1 MKHPVWPVAI
11 CGVTRGAALWR
22 APWPLGAAG
31 GDLWCDQGTRSSR
44 SARAKGAA
52 GGDLWCDQGV
62 QSRVNLPEKGAAG
75 GDLWCDQGVTVA
87 ELGQR
92 IFERI
97 LEVASG
103 DQTKSEALGFGD
115 DEFIPW
121 QIGAVM

>member
-1 MKHPVWPVAI
+1 M
-11 CGVTRGAALWR
+11 
-22 APWPLGAAG
+22 AG
-31 GDLWCDQGTRSSR
+31 LSISR
-44 SARAKGAA
+44 MNGAA

>member
-1 MKHPVWPVAI
+1 MICFTTGRGSVYGCKPVPSLKLATNSAMYRRMDEDMDI
-11 CGVTRGAALWR
+11 NCGVVL
-22 APWPLGAAG
+22 
-31 GDLWCDQGTRSSR
+31 D
-44 SARAKGAA
+44 
-52 GGDLWCDQGV
+52 
-62 QSRVNLPEKGAAG
+62 E
-75 GDLWCDQGVTVA
+75 GVTVA

-115 DEFIPW
+115 DEFVPW